1 MMIVRFATLTAAKC
15 KRCREKFQYHRAG
28 RRRYF
33 CVACKELEKQDSN
46 RFYNERAR
54 LKRLEARE
62 NAVAA
67 HA

>member
-1 MMIVRFATLTAAKC
+1 MMIVRFATNTRARC
-15 KRCREKFQYHRAG
+15 KRCREKFQYYRAG

-33 CVACKELEKQDSN
+33 CAPCKELEKLDSN
-46 RFYNERAR
+46 RFYNEQAR

>member
-1 MMIVRFATLTAAKC
+1 MMIVRFATLTAAGC
-15 KRCREKFQYHRAG
+15 KRCRARFQYYRAG

-33 CVACKELEKQDSN
+33 CEPCRGLEKHDSN
-46 RFYNERAR
+46 QFYNERAKLR
-54 LKRLEARE
+54 RLEARE